1 MASASFL
8 EAHAKPPNGG
18 NMAGAKQLAFNDQ
31 ARQKMLAGIN
41 KLAAAVTVTLGP
53 KGRNVAIDK
62 SWGAPTVLHDG
73 VSVAK
78 EIKLE
83 DPFEN
88 MGAQLVK
95 QAADKTNE
103 MAGDGTTTA
112 TLLAQQIAV
121 KGMKYVTAGTNPMI
135 MKRGIDKAV
144 DAVVAEIRRLA
155 KPVKESEWEK
165 VATISAQNPVVG
177 AKVAE
182 ALKKVGKDGVVEVEE
197 GKTTEIT
204 IEHKEGME
212 FDKGYASAYFV
223 TNPDAMEA
231 VIEHPYILVTDQKI
245 SSIQDLLPLLEK
257 LMAITKNFVIIADE
271 VEGEALTTLVLNK
284 LRGTFNVLAV
294 KAPGFGDRRK
304 AMLQDIAVLTGAQFI
319 SADTGRDLKTATPDD
334 MGQADSVHAAK
345 DSTRIVGGK
354 GKKNDIMGRVA
365 QIEKEI
371 SSSTSSFDI
380 EKLQERKAKLTG
392 GVAVI
397 QVGAATEVEMKDLQ
411 ERVKDAK
418 EATKA
423 AIEEGIIPG
432 GGVTLI
438 QAGKVLA
445 KLKADSE
452 DERMGIQLIK
462 SVLSEPLKRL
472 VENSGM
478 GMEGVDA
485 AIDAGW
491 VVNQVLTKDDPTY
504 GFNAMTNKLE
514 DLIKAGVI
522 EPAKVA
528 ISALTNAASVASMVL
543 TTECL
548 ITDLPEKEKP
558 GMPDAGGMGGMGGMM

>member
-1 MASASFL
+1 M
-8 EAHAKPPNGG
+8 
-18 NMAGAKQLAFNDQ
+18 AKQLAFNDE

-78 EIKLE
+78 EIKLA

-95 QAADKTNE
+95 EAASKTNDQ
-103 MAGDGTTTA
+103 AGDGTTTA
-112 TLLAQQIAV
+112 TLLAQQIV
-121 KGMKYVTAGTNPMI
+121 TKGMKYVAAGTNPMI
-135 MKRGIDKAV
+135 MKRGIDRAV
-144 DAVVAEIRRLA
+144 EAVVAEIRRLA
-155 KPVKESEWEK
+155 KPVVQSDWEK
-165 VATISAQNPVVG
+165 VATISAQNPVIG
-177 AKVAE
+177 QKVAE
-182 ALKKVGKDGVVEVEE
+182 ALKLVGKDGVVEVEE
-197 GKTTEIT
+197 GKSFDIEIV
-204 IEHKEGME
+204 HKEGME
-212 FDKGYASAYFV
+212 FDKGYASPYFAAGSE
-223 TNPDAMEA
+223 NMEA
-231 VIEHPYILVTDQKI
+231 VVESPYVLVTDQKI

-257 LMAITKNFVIIADE
+257 LMPVSKNFVIIAEDI
-271 VEGEALTTLVLNK
+271 EGEALTTLVVNK
-284 LRGTFNVLAV
+284 LRGAFNVLAV

-304 AMLQDIAVLTGAQFI
+304 AMLQDIAVLTGATMI
-319 SADTGRDLKTATPDD
+319 SAETGRDLKSAGVED
-334 MGQADSVHAAK
+334 MGRADSVRSTK

-354 GKKNDIMGRVA
+354 GAKKTIQARVA
-365 QIEKEI
+365 QIEEEI
-371 SSSTSSFDI
+371 QKSTSSFDK

-445 KLKADSE
+445 KLKAGSE
-452 DERMGIQLIK
+452 DEKMGIQLVA
-462 SVLSEPLKRL
+462 SVLAEPLKRL
-472 VENSGM
+472 VQNSGM
-478 GMEGVDA
+478 GMEGVNA
-485 AIDAGW
+485 AVEPGW

-504 GFNAMTNKLE
+504 GFNAITNE
-514 DLIKAGVI
+514 MGDLVKAGVI

-528 ISALTNAASVASMVL
+528 TSALTNAASVASMIL

-548 ITDLPEKEKP
+548 ITDIPEKKEAP
-558 GMPDAGGMGGMGGMM
+558 MAGGAGGMEGMM

>member
-1 MASASFL
+1 MA
-8 EAHAKPPNGG
+8 
-18 NMAGAKQLAFNDQ
+18 AKQLAFGDK
-31 ARQKMLAGIN
+31 ARQKMLIGIN

-62 SWGAPTVLHDG
+62 SWGSPTVLHDG

-95 QAADKTNE
+95 EAASKTNDA
-103 MAGDGTTTA
+103 AGDGTTTA
-112 TLLAQQIAV
+112 TLLAQQICV
-121 KGMKYVTAGTNPMI
+121 KGMKFVAAGTNPML
-135 MKRGIDKAV
+135 MKHGIDKAV
-144 DAVVAEIRRLA
+144 EALIAEIKRLS
-155 KPVKESEWEK
+155 KPVTKSDWEK
-165 VATISAQNPVVG
+165 VATISAQSSVIG
-177 AKVAE
+177 KKVAE
-182 ALKKVGKDGVVEVEE
+182 ALALVGKDGVVEVEE
-197 GKTTEIT
+197 GKTMEIT
-204 IEHKEGME
+204 IDHKEGML
-212 FDKGYASAYFV
+212 FDKGYCSPYFV
-223 TNPDAMEA
+223 TDSDHMEA
-231 VIEHPYILVTDQKI
+231 VIATPYILVTDQKI
-245 SSIQDLLPLLEK
+245 SAIQDLLPMLEK
-257 LMAITKNFVIIADE
+257 VMAVSKNIVLIADD
-271 VEGEALTTLVLNK
+271 VDGEALTTLVVNK
-284 LRGTFNVLAV
+284 LRGSFNILAV

-319 SADTGRDLKTATPDD
+319 SKDTGRELKTVAIDD
-334 MGQADSVHAAK
+334 LGRADSVRSSK
-345 DSTRIVGGK
+345 DETTIVGGK
-354 GKKNDIMGRVA
+354 GTKAAIAARVA
-365 QIEKEI
+365 EVVSEI
-371 SSSTSSFDI
+371 DNSTSSFDI

-445 KLKADSE
+445 KLKPEND
-452 DERMGIQLIK
+452 DERTGIQLIE
-462 SVLSEPLKRL
+462 SVLSEPLRRL
-472 VENSGM
+472 VENSGV
-478 GMEGVDA
+478 GMEGTA
-485 AIDAGW
+485 SHMDAGW
-491 VVNQVLTKDDPTY
+491 VVKEIHNKNSPTF
-504 GFNAMTNKLE
+504 GFNAMTNSFG
-514 DLIKAGVI
+514 DLVKDGVI

-528 ISALTNAASVASMVL
+528 IESLRNAASVASMIL

-558 GMPDAGGMGGMGGMM
+558 MAPGAGGGMDMM